1 MSDSQRSIKCVVA
14 ADPQCQVTTDPSS
27 VLLLQLILNAK
38 CQAIRDA
45 QLLEKD
51 QITRELTDEEKR
63 LDDMME
69 IDRVNA
75 IRMEE
80 EIQHKIRQER
90 LIGAKKI
97 MDQIAENEQ
106 VGVDVLHTFSGLLW
120 SFLAGWCGHCGLPQM
135 SH

>member
-1 MSDSQRSIKCVVA
+1 M
-14 ADPQCQVTTDPSS
+14 
-27 VLLLQLILNAK
+27 QLILNAK

-51 QITRELTDEEKR
+51 QITHELTDEEKR

-80 EIQHKIRQER
+80 EIQRKIRQER

-106 VGVDVLHTFSGLLW
+106 VCVAVFGSFVLGLDRLGRTI
-120 SFLAGWCGHCGLPQM
+120 ATNKRATI
-135 SH
+135 

>member
-1 MSDSQRSIKCVVA
+1 MYDLQYTCSIGTNKT
-14 ADPQCQVTTDPSS
+14 CQLP
-27 VLLLQLILNAK
+27 LQLILNAK

-45 QLLEKD
+45 QLLEKE
-51 QITRELTDEEKR
+51 QIVHELTDEEKR

-75 IRMEE
+75 IRTEE

-106 VGVDVLHTFSGLLW
+106 VRVMSDCHSHLVRCRTYVRRYVEPKECNLHKKKYNYNDY
-120 SFLAGWCGHCGLPQM
+120 
-135 SH
+135 